1 MGKAIFKQR
10 NGVLGVGVI
19 TPCGFITPEQLLG
32 LGKLLPEVGAVG
44 SKLTTRQTLV
54 VLLPEENLDR
64 FTTKLRELGLDV
76 GCFGD
81 IVRNVKGCPGNKSL
95 CQRSLSD
102 VFELAV
108 EIQNKYS
115 NQPTPHDFKIS
126 VAGCHRGCTDPHC
139 ADFGVT
145 AAGQNEFDIYLGGRG
160 GSRNPV
166 HGQRVYQRISREAVF
181 TALDHVLTA
190 YRQLA
195 EERERLC
202 LTIRRVGI
210 DPFVLPKDKLPKA
223 EAEEN
228 DFLDFLAE

>member
-10 NGVLGVGVI
+10 NGVLGVGII

-44 SKLTTRQTLV
+44 SKLTTRQTLL
-54 VLLPEENLDR
+54 VLLPEENLER
-64 FTTKLRELGLDV
+64 FTTGLRTLGLELG
-76 GCFGD
+76 GFGD
-81 IVRNVKGCPGNKSL
+81 IVRNVKGCPGSPAL
-95 CQRSLSD
+95 CHRSLSD

-108 EIQNKYS
+108 EIQGKFS

-145 AAGQNEFDIYLGGRG
+145 AVGQNDFDIYLGGRG

-166 HGQRVYQRISREAVF
+166 HAQRAYQKVSREAVF
-181 TALDHVLTA
+181 TILEHVLQT

-195 EERERLC
+195 EEKERLC
-202 LTIRRVGI
+202 LTIRRVGME
-210 DPFVLPKDKLPKA
+210 PFILPADKLPKA
-223 EAEEN
+223 GEEAN
-228 DFLDFLAE
+228 DFLDFLND